1 MSLPAADFIFRT
13 AVSGRTGVL
22 SLLTTPGSLFGLRL
36 RDPAADCVKG
46 LLEVDAVDADAQNLY

>member
-1 MSLPAADFIFRT
+1 MPAADFIFRK
-13 AVSGRTGVL
+13 VVRGKTGVL
-22 SLLTTPGSLFGLRL
+22 SLLTTPGSFFGLRL